1 MIAPL
6 PAPRGSKDNGNPGK
20 AHHQG
25 YGRERK
31 RDGHARD
38 DIGHGNEGQRQQAG
52 KQLGHVAQHQ
62 VRARALQQDVGKADK
77 LDGKA
82 AAEITARLI
91 FNLNATA

>member
-1 MIAPL
+1 MVAPL
-6 PAPRGSKDNGNPGK
+6 PTPRGSKDNGNPGK

-25 YGRERK
+25 YGCERK
-31 RDGHARD
+31 RDGHAHD

-62 VRARALQQDVGKADK
+62 VRARALQQDVGEADK

-82 AAEITARLI
+82 AAEITAS
-91 FNLNATA
+91 